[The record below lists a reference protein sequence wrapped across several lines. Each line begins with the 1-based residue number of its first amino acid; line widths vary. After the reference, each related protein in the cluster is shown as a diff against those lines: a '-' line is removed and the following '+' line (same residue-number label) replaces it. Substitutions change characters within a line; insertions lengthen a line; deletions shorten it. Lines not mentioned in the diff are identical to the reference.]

1 MRLGMKRKRAMSVPS
16 AKARPG
22 RDGEVEAAATTMQE
36 VKSEVT
42 FANGAQVAKWKLNG
56 TRYKRCK
63 VTGTNGDAE
72 WKRCQHCGTDSTPE
86 WRTGPLGKGTL
97 CNACGLRYRTKQKE
111 QNMRGQGGNVPMS
124 LLLNPESTKKGR
136 TNINNPMI
144 WETKL
149 SSFPAVNGQHTM

>member
-63 VTGTNGDAE
+63 VTVRHRNSPKAALPRRDEKKLFPT
-72 WKRCQHCGTDSTPE
+72 WH
-86 WRTGPLGKGTL
+86 TL
-97 CNACGLRYRTKQKE
+97 
-111 QNMRGQGGNVPMS
+111 S
-124 LLLNPESTKKGR
+124 
-136 TNINNPMI
+136 
-144 WETKL
+144 
-149 SSFPAVNGQHTM
+149 